1 MARLYVVALSEQHFD
16 KIEARKWALHKIC
29 QRSEYLAEVYHSV
42 RDNSYVQYTDLI
54 HLLIQTIEASG
65 SPKNSLGL
73 NYKEIR
79 ETLKGL
85 LAKYEKEWEGH
96 TNLEEIRKEYAN
108 RQYKLEEEV
117 EEIEKTRSKDDEDS
131 YEPWGIKRFFHKSHK

>member
-1 MARLYVVALSEQHFD
+1 M
-16 KIEARKWALHKIC
+16 
-29 QRSEYLAEVYHSV
+29 
-42 RDNSYVQYTDLI
+42 QYTNLI

-65 SPKNSLGL
+65 SPRNSLGL

-96 TNLEEIRKEYAN
+96 TNIDETRKEYAN
-108 RQYKLEEEV
+108 RQYELEEEV
-117 EEIEKTRSKDDEDS
+117 EEIEKTRSKDDEYS
-131 YEPWGIKRFFHKSHK
+131 YEQWGIKDFFHRPHK